1 MIRTLLFFFWWAN
14 MNNLFNVIVLAI
26 IQGVTEFLPV
36 SSSGHLVLAKHFL
49 GMKELSGVTLE
60 IVLNTGTL
68 IAILA
73 FYWKRLWTI
82 GMGVLRGEKESIH
95 FALLIGAG
103 CIPAI
108 AIGFL
113 FKDRLEGAFSNPRFV
128 SCTLMGTGL
137 FLIGSHFPKKNNRP
151 VGWVSGLMIGL
162 MQAVAL
168 LPGVSRSGS
177 TIGMSRF
184 LGIEPKQAAEF
195 SFFMLIPL
203 SVGACL
209 LAVRDLMRHGNTSGC
224 TALEF
229 GVGLAVS
236 AVVGYFSLMWLVSLL
251 QRGRFWRFGIYCL
264 CVGLI
269 SFFALSF

>member
-1 MIRTLLFFFWWAN
+1 MD
-14 MNNLFNVIVLAI
+14 NLFKVIILAV

-49 GMKELSGVTLE
+49 GMEELSGVTLE

-68 IAILA
+68 VAILA
-73 FYWKRLWTI
+73 FYWKRLWAI
-82 GMGVLRGEKESIH
+82 GMGVLRGEKESIR
-95 FALLIGAG
+95 FAILIGVG

-113 FKDRLEGAFSNPRFV
+113 FKDQLEGAFANPRFV

-137 FLIGSHFPKKNNRP
+137 FLIGSHFPKKNTRP

-209 LAVRDLMRHGNTSGC
+209 LAVRDLMQHGNTSGC
-224 TALEF
+224 TALDF
-229 GVGLAVS
+229 GVGLVVS

-264 CVGLI
+264 CIGLA
-269 SFFALSF
+269 SLLLLSF

>member
-1 MIRTLLFFFWWAN
+1 MENLLKIIA
-14 MNNLFNVIVLAI
+14 LAI

-36 SSSGHLVLAKHFL
+36 SSSGHLVLAQHFM
-49 GMKELSGVTLE
+49 GMDAIAGVTLE

-68 IAILA
+68 IAILV
-73 FYWKRLWTI
+73 FYWSRLVQLAA
-82 GMGVLRGEKESIH
+82 GVLRGDKASIR
-95 FALLIGAG
+95 FAMLVVWG

-108 AIGFL
+108 IVGFL
-113 FKDRLEGAFSNPRFV
+113 LKDELESAFSSPRFV

-137 FLIGSHFPKKNNRP
+137 FLIGSHFAGQKGRP
-151 VGWVSGLMIGL
+151 VGWVSGLIIGIS
-162 MQAVAL
+162 QAVAL

-184 LGIEPKQAAEF
+184 LGIDPKQAAEY

-209 LAVRDLMRHGNTSGC
+209 LAVKDLMEQGNGSGFS
-224 TALEF
+224 APDLV
-229 GVGLAVS
+229 VGWAVS
-236 AVVGYFSLMWLVSLL
+236 AVVGYYSLKWLVSLL

-264 CVGLI
+264 AVGLTTLVLL
-269 SFFALSF
+269 AVQY